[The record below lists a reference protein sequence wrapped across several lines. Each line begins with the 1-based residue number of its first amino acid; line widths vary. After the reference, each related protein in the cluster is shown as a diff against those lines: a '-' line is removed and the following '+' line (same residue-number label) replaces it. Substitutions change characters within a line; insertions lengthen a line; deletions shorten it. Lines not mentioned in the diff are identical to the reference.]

1 MFIAYCDEA
10 HRWFTNRNI
19 TPFGPTVEREKAST
33 VTDTTTTTDTI
44 EENAT
49 VTADDTDSAND
60 SPPIEPSPLMPPA
73 LLSDLAVKGHCMTQV

>member
-19 TPFGPTVEREKAST
+19 TPFGPTVEREKETAVDDVDAT
-33 VTDTTTTTDTI
+33 ATTDTTTIADTI
-44 EENAT
+44 EDNVHAT
-49 VTADDTDSAND
+49 AHSN
-60 SPPIEPSPLMPPA
+60 EPSPLMPPA